1 MMARAKER
9 KTRQRKRHSRRKIL
23 FGEVQEQI
31 QMLRQSD
38 QLVFS
43 QLLEEK
49 VIGQILEELGCRY
62 RHRIYTPGVTLA
74 AFLEQAISD
83 DGSCQQ
89 AVHRINNHRCSSG
102 LPPASVDTNSYCEAR
117 RRLPEEL
124 FLQLLK
130 RSAEKVQRSEP
141 KAWLWND
148 RRVVLV
154 DGCTTRA
161 ADTEANQAA
170 FPQPSSQEP
179 GLGFPQVRELVAISL
194 SSAVVLDV
202 QIGPVEGKHTG
213 ELSLFRKMMPVF
225 RRRDVVV
232 ADANFDSYV
241 DMVTLK
247 QKRIDFVGAIA
258 GSRTS
263 PFTGRCRCIE
273 DKRVTLKRPKFDSNR
288 FTREQWEA
296 LPKVLHVR
304 IIRYQT
310 AGRKEEITIIT
321 TLLNRERYPA
331 RSIAELYGFRWN
343 CELDIRSIKTVM
355 GMEELRCKSPEMLRR
370 EIYNYLLAYNLVRAA
385 MCDAARITEQEPR
398 KLSFKNAMQVIT
410 EYACLDSTD
419 DSTVAHVLWSIA
431 CNNVG
436 DRPGRKEPR
445 KIKRRRNKYPMMTRP
460 RKEEQEA
467 LSP

>member
-1 MMARAKER
+1 MAGLKER
-9 KTRQRKRHSRRKIL
+9 KRQQRKCNSRQKIL
-23 FGEVQEQI
+23 LDEVQKRI
-31 QMLRQSD
+31 QMLRQPD

-43 QLLEEK
+43 QLLEEE
-49 VIGQILEELGCRY
+49 VIEQMLEELGCHY
-62 RHRIYTPGVTLA
+62 RHRIYSPHVTLA

-83 DGSCQQ
+83 DGSCQH
-89 AVHRINNHRCSSG
+89 AVHRINKHRCSLG

-117 RRLPEEL
+117 RRLPEKL
-124 FLQLLK
+124 FLQLLQ
-130 RSAEKVQRSEP
+130 RSAEMVQRSEP
-141 KAWLWND
+141 EAWLWND
-148 RRVVLV
+148 RRAVLV
-154 DGCTTRA
+154 DGCTVRA

-179 GLGFPQVRELVAISL
+179 GLGFPQVRQLVGISL

-213 ELSLFRKMMPVF
+213 ELTLFRKMMPVF
-225 RRRDVVV
+225 RRGDVVV

-241 DMVTLK
+241 DMATLK
-247 QKRIDFVGAIA
+247 QRRIDFVGAIA

-263 PFTGRCRCIE
+263 PFTGKCRCID
-273 DKRVTLKRPKFDSNR
+273 DKRVILKRPKFDSNR

-296 LPKVLHVR
+296 LPKSLNVR
-304 IIRYQT
+304 MIRYQT
-310 AGRKEEITIIT
+310 DGRNEEITIIT
-321 TLLNRERYPA
+321 TLLSQERYPA

-370 EIYNYLLAYNLVRAA
+370 EIYNYFLAYNLVRAA
-385 MCDAARITEQEPR
+385 ICDAARITEQDPR
-398 KLSFKNAMQVIT
+398 KLSFKNAMQVIV
-410 EYACLDSTD
+410 EYASLDSTD
-419 DSTVAHVLWSIA
+419 DSMVAHVLWSIA

-445 KIKRRRNKYPMMTRP
+445 KIKRRRNKYPKMTRP

-467 LSP
+467 LNA